1 MIENRDFLE
10 KITKK
15 IEDHA
20 EEIRS
25 KIKNIEEAHNELIK
39 IKNSYEAAL
48 QLFCLENP
56 RIGDFWHEMYSPVL
70 VVVDV
75 HENQDLTIC
84 EETKNVDDKSYE
96 FDLLKSIRISKEEF
110 FKKLKTETL
119 FNHDVKIM
127 KEGGRVY
134 GLVKLIKYNVIPQ
147 RIPSIQKVYLENLKK
162 SFEN

>member
-20 EEIRS
+20 E
-25 KIKNIEEAHNELIK
+25 AHNELIN

-70 VVVDV
+70 IVVDV

-84 EETKNVDDKSYE
+84 EEIKNVDDKSYE

-110 FKKLKTETL
+110 FKKLKIDETL
-119 FNHDVKIM
+119 SYHSVKIM
-127 KEGGRVY
+127 EECRVY
-134 GLVKLIKYNVIPQ
+134 GLVKLINYKVIPQ
-147 RIPSIQKVYLENLKK
+147 RIPSIQKIYLENLKK